1 MALSIAVTAATALAA
16 YLGLVRVLRWRR
28 YEAVHR
34 KYARLFEERTLSP
47 VEADARKSSTPV
59 KDGRLSPAE
68 AQEIVQLSLGY
79 DMHYLMVQAL
89 SFALFKTYGIPSIS
103 KLLLSTKQL
112 TTRENI
118 SRRIADTGLMIGSWT
133 SCPINGRYR
142 SSAKGCPSNTSGNP
156 ASAKGC
162 PASTA
167 TDAPCDPRAMISI
180 ARMNWIHSKYNI
192 SNDDFLYTL
201 SLFLFEPLSWA
212 ERYGW
217 RPCSELEK
225 YAWFV
230 YWVEIGKR
238 MGIRDIPSTFDELKT
253 WSEKYEEKHMVP
265 ATSNYE
271 VARHTTDEMLFHVP
285 EAFGI
290 KDSVRRLEACVLDE
304 RTRVAMMQEPQP
316 WYMHAL
322 LRTLFG
328 FMAFVQKHLLLPRW
342 KMGSLIALDRPA
354 VNANTGKVERT
365 HPPWFQPRPWY
376 MPEPRNVLETLGMR
390 VALWAGW
397 YECAPGSQWKSE
409 GYFLDEMGPQKF
421 EKEGQEEVLKE
432 AERLLGCPIPSQWWR
447 KGKAEER
454 MS

>member
-1 MALSIAVTAATALAA
+1 MTAATALAA
-16 YLGLVRVLRWRR
+16 YLGLVRILRWRR

-34 KYARLFEERTLSP
+34 KYAHLLAKGSRVRTETVNTL
-47 VEADARKSSTPV
+47 T
-59 KDGRLSPAE
+59 PAE

-133 SCPINGRYR
+133 SCPINGRYP
-142 SSAKGCPSNTSGNP
+142 SSAKEEGSSRAKECPSGM
-156 ASAKGC
+156 AKEG
-162 PASTA
+162 
-167 TDAPCDPRAMISI
+167 CDPRAMISI
-180 ARMNWIHSKYNI
+180 ARMNWIHSKYDI

-201 SLFLFEPLSWA
+201 SLFLFEPLTWA
-212 ERYGW
+212 EKYGW

-238 MGIRDIPSTFDELKT
+238 MGIRDIPPTFDELKT
-253 WSEKYEEKHMVP
+253 WSEAYEEKHMVP

-271 VARHTTDEMLFHVP
+271 VARHTTDEMLFHLP
-285 EAFGI
+285 EVFGI
-290 KDSVRRLEACVLDE
+290 KGFVRRLEACVLDE

-322 LRTLFG
+322 LRALLG
-328 FMAFVQKHLLLPRW
+328 FMAFAQRHLLLPRW
-342 KMGSLIALDRPA
+342 EMGCLIAPDLPA
-354 VNANTGKVERT
+354 INANTGKVERT

-376 MPEPRNVLETLGMR
+376 MPEPRNWLEALGMR
-390 VALWAGW
+390 VAVWAGW
-397 YECAPGSQWKSE
+397 YECAPGPRWKSE
-409 GYFLDEMGPQKF
+409 GYYLDEMGPPKF

-447 KGKAEER
+447 EGKAEEN